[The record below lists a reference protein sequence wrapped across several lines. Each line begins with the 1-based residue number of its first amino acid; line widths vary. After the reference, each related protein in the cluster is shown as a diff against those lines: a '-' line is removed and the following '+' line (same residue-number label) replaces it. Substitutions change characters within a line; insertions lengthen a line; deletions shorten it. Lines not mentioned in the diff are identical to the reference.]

1 MKLTEFKKV
10 ENSIQ
15 NQDFNK
21 NYKNINLIMFYLS
34 IFGQFA
40 SIFLAY
46 FLVSKV
52 LASAIT
58 NSPLLVGISSV
69 VLLGGLELLKREVFD
84 KFSINQLKAKSLFG
98 KDVLPLFITSL
109 ILISL
114 SFYSSL
120 KGAEEFSSKTDEIDI
135 KVDTVVQKF
144 EDSLTL
150 KLNESLGKID
160 SEITEAKNKINEK
173 DKEQTLIETNQTLS
187 YQQRNRVRDLKQE
200 KTDLKTEITTLESSK
215 NSSREDFEKQ
225 LEEYKNKVDSK
236 ASNEKKENK
245 TNSFLFIIIST
256 LVEIIILSGVY
267 FNEYYTYRS
276 YSEYKKKIENDPNFQ
291 KWVNFNIV
299 LDVIYGPETKINDK
313 LPSNKTIQDLCKV
326 NGLILL
332 NKDMIEINKLFSTL
346 GLTKSSGS
354 SKYIAKTKEKAQEI
368 LRNYFKI
375 D

>member
-1 MKLTEFKKV
+1 MKLTEFKKA

-21 NYKNINLIMFYLS
+21 SYKNINTIMFYLS
-34 IFGQFA
+34 VFGQFA

-52 LASAIT
+52 LSSAINNT
-58 NSPLLVGISSV
+58 IMVSVSSV

-84 KFSINQLKAKSLFG
+84 KFSINQLKANSFFS
-98 KDVLPLFITSL
+98 KDVLPLLITSV

-120 KGAEEFSSKTDEIDI
+120 KGAEEFSSKADEIET

-144 EDSLTL
+144 EDSLTT
-150 KLNESLGKID
+150 KMNSDISKINDEINQAKGKID
-160 SEITEAKNKINEK
+160 EK
-173 DKEQTLIETNQTLS
+173 DKEQTSIEANQPLS
-187 YQQRNRVRDLKQE
+187 FQQRNRVRDLKQE
-200 KTDLKTEITTLESSK
+200 KAELRTEITNLENSKKTLKDEVDK
-215 NSSREDFEKQ
+215 ELDEF
-225 LEEYKNKVDSK
+225 KNKVNSK
-236 ASNEKKENK
+236 ATNEKKENK

-256 LVEIIILSGVY
+256 LIEIIILSGVY
-267 FNEYYTYRS
+267 FNEYYTFRS
-276 YSEYKKKIENDPNFQ
+276 YQEYKKKIERDPNFQ
-291 KWVNFNIV
+291 KWVNFNVV

-332 NKDMIEINKLFSTL
+332 NKDLIEMNKLFTTL

-354 SKYIAKTKEKAQEI
+354 SKYISKTKEKAQEI